1 MPIVPIMYLIR
12 LIKNW
17 KKLLDQK
24 KMCSDSANELINSFE
39 PHTPRSIDS
48 ENASL

>member
-1 MPIVPIMYLIR
+1 MYLIR

-24 KMCSDSANELINSFE
+24 KMRSDSANELINSFE